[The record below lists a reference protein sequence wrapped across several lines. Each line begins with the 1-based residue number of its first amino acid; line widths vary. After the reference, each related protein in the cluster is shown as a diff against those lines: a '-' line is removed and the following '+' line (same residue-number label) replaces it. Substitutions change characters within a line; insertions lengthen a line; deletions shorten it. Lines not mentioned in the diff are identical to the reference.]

1 MQNTL
6 HLPVF
11 SIPFENSKQE
21 NILQTHLIQ
30 YTALVIDL
38 WSVKYTTVTVVY
50 AKRESERERELEI
63 CINIAK
69 WRI

>member
-11 SIPFENSKQE
+11 SIPFENSKQG

-50 AKRESERERELEI
+50 AKRERERELEI
-63 CINIAK
+63 CINVVK

>member
-38 WSVKYTTVTVVY
+38 WSVKYTTATVVY
-50 AKRESERERELEI
+50 AKRERERELEI
-63 CINIAK
+63 CINVVK

>member
-50 AKRESERERELEI
+50 AKRESERERERVRDLY
-63 CINIAK
+63 
-69 WRI
+69 